1 VIVFDDC
8 DSVLKDPVS
17 LNLLKGALDSYSRRI
32 ISWRADLRD
41 DDLPTTFEFKGRVI
55 FISNLS
61 SNQIDQAI
69 ITRSMAVDL
78 SMTPQQK
85 IERMKFILDS
95 DEFMPEFPRAMK
107 LDALNL
113 INSLRDTVKEL
124 SLRTLIQVTKIRKA
138 NPNGNWK
145 SLAEY
150 TICG

>member
-1 VIVFDDC
+1 
-8 DSVLKDPVS
+8 
-17 LNLLKGALDSYSRRI
+17 
-32 ISWRADLRD
+32 
-41 DDLPTTFEFKGRVI
+41 
-55 FISNLS
+55 
-61 SNQIDQAI
+61 
-69 ITRSMAVDL
+69 MAVDL

-95 DEFMPEFPRAMK
+95 DEFMPEYPRAMK

-113 INSLRDTVKEL
+113 IDSLRDNVKEM

-138 NPNGNWK
+138 NPNGKWK